1 MSDDIKKLAE
11 LAGGQYP
18 RGVHPN
24 AIMFYPKELDRFV
37 KLIEKA
43 QSARIAELQLAL
55 KAVHRHAM
63 GRSGDRTFDQCSAA
77 LGYIDDICRAAL
89 TGGKDGT

>member
-1 MSDDIKKLAE
+1 MSEEIILRHLQFMGFDWLDVMRAIDEKLQTQA
-11 LAGGQYP
+11 
-18 RGVHPN
+18 
-24 AIMFYPKELDRFV
+24 
-37 KLIEKA
+37 
-43 QSARIAELQLAL
+43 ARIAELQLAL

-89 TGGKDGT
+89 EGGKDDGTL